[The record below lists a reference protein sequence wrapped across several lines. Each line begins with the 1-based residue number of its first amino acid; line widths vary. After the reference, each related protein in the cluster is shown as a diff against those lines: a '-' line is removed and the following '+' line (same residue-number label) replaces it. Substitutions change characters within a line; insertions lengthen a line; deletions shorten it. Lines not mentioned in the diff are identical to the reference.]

1 MSDINNQE
9 GKKNIVDKIYD
20 IPLDEYLD
28 YVHQIPDVTDQEV
41 MDYYKQIVEGQNA
54 REQLSQNGNTIDE
67 PSRKQLEQ
75 TVQSANQAK
84 ENLFGSKLGL
94 VADIA
99 KKFVGKG
106 TSVQNLIHE
115 GNQGVAKAVENLVVN
130 NPEKFNGLVPQW
142 ITERMERAVKT
153 DKKEES
159 ETEEE

>member
-1 MSDINNQE
+1 MTNQTNPNE
-9 GKKNIVDKIYD
+9 KKDLADKIYE
-20 IPLDEYLD
+20 IPLEEYLEA
-28 YVHQIPDVTDQEV
+28 VHQIPDVTDQEV

-54 REQLSQNGNTIDE
+54 REQLSQNGNTMDE

-106 TSVQNLIHE
+106 TSVQSLIHE

-130 NPEKFNGLVPQW
+130 NPEKFNRLVPQW

-159 ETEEE
+159 EAEEE

>member
-1 MSDINNQE
+1 MTNQTNPN
-9 GKKNIVDKIYD
+9 GKKDLTDKIYG
-20 IPLDEYLD
+20 IPLEEYLEA
-28 YVHQIPDVTDQEV
+28 VHQIPDVTDQEV

-67 PSRKQLEQ
+67 SSRKQLEQ
-75 TVQSANQAK
+75 TVQIANQAK

-106 TSVQNLIHE
+106 TSVQSLIHE

-159 ETEEE
+159 EAEEE